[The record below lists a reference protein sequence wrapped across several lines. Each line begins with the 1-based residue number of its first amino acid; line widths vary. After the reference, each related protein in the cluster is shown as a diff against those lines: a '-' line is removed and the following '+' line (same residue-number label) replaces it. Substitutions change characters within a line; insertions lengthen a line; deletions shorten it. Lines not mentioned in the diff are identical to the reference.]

1 MTGSCNG
8 TITIVQLTYP
18 DIQFGSIQGNITWTL
33 IAVGGN
39 TPITFTD
46 TILIG
51 SSLGSGSEVYTNS
64 VTMYPNTNQSFSINR
79 DAEMTNLLN
88 QGLIQTGIEYI
99 ISEVISGSFGIQVV
113 ERGRASIAPPIPV
126 YPDIQFGTTQGNI
139 TWTLIAVGGN
149 TPITFTD
156 TILIGSSLGSGSEVY
171 TNSVTMYPDTN
182 QSFSINRDTEMTNL
196 LNQGLIQ
203 TGIEYIISEV
213 ISGSFGIQVVER
225 GRAGIY

>member
-8 TITIVQLTYP
+8 TITIVQPT
-18 DIQFGSIQGNITWTL
+18 
-33 IAVGGN
+33 
-39 TPITFTD
+39 
-46 TILIG
+46 
-51 SSLGSGSEVYTNS
+51 
-64 VTMYPNTNQSFSINR
+64 
-79 DAEMTNLLN
+79 
-88 QGLIQTGIEYI
+88 
-99 ISEVISGSFGIQVV
+99 
-113 ERGRASIAPPIPV
+113 
-126 YPDIQFGTTQGNI
+126 YPDIQFGTTQGST

-171 TNSVTMYPDTN
+171 TNSVTMYPDTS
-182 QSFSINRDTEMTNL
+182 QSFSINRDAEMTNLLNQGLIQPNVEYIISEIISGQFGIQVADRGRASIAPVYPDIQFGVTQGSITWTLIAVGGNTPITFTDTILIGSSLGSGTEVYINNVTMYPDTSQSFSIDKNAEMTNL